1 MHLPHASTGDDA
13 IALDIAAINR
23 IGAIPSLL
31 RVICDFTG
39 MGFAAV
45 ARVTDD
51 DWTACAVLDAIG
63 FGLQPGDHLDLETTL
78 CCESRAAREAIAFD
92 HASEDPIYR
101 DHHTPRIYR
110 IESYISVPIVRKDG
124 KYFGNRCAIDRKPRR
139 VSDERTLTMFKLFAD
154 LIALQLESEDR
165 QEAAETAL
173 STERSTS
180 QLREQFIAVLGHDLR
195 SPLSAIQMSGDL
207 LLRRKEQPDLVNIGT
222 RLRSAAPFAWPA

>member
-1 MHLPHASTGDDA
+1 MHLPQASSDDGDA
-13 IALDIAAINR
+13 IARDIAAINR
-23 IGAIPSLL
+23 IGAVPSLL

-45 ARVTDD
+45 ARVTDEN
-51 DWTACAVLDAIG
+51 WTACAVLDAIG
-63 FGLQPGDHLDLETTL
+63 FGLQPGDHLDLETTV
-78 CCESRAAREAIAFD
+78 CFESRAAREAIAFD

-124 KYFGNRCAIDRKPRR
+124 TYFGNLCAIDRKPRR

-165 QEAAETAL
+165 QQAAE
-173 STERSTS
+173 
-180 QLREQFIAVLGHDLR
+180 
-195 SPLSAIQMSGDL
+195 SACRANARPPSCVSNSLPSWAM
-207 LLRRKEQPDLVNIGT
+207 T
-222 RLRSAAPFAWPA
+222 SAAPYLRLECQGTCCFAGKSSRNWS